1 MLPSGTTPAIIDA
14 AASKVGVSLIIAE
27 NIANATYLPVATM
40 ENGLDTNLA
49 LKKRLAVCFETY
61 TGADLTLQENDRVL
75 QACVKIFIG
84 NFRALSLDDI
94 RLAFELCAAG
104 TIDLKEKPV
113 SYSGKIS
120 AVTMSSILRG
130 YMGYRAKILQAI
142 QREREEKRQEEINA
156 ERNKQKADDEQAF
169 IDAFKMKSLEW
180 KSWADVPKYAYDI
193 LANEMPQDGPLW
205 VECKKQVF
213 DEFIRLVSS
222 GQVTLDPLVGDRF
235 ACACLVKQMR
245 QDPDTFP
252 AELMP
257 RATIRYKKIR
267 TYNYYISQ

>member
-1 MLPSGTTPAIIDA
+1 MLPSGTTPAIIDS
-14 AASKVGVSLIIAE
+14 AASKVGVSLIVAE
-27 NIANATYLPVATM
+27 NIANATSLPVAAM
-40 ENGLDTNLA
+40 ERGLDTNLA
-49 LKKRLAVCFETY
+49 IKKRLAACFETY

-120 AVTMSSILRG
+120 AVTMSAILRG

-156 ERNKQKADDEQAF
+156 ERNKQKAENERLF
-169 IDAFKMKSLEW
+169 LDAFKMKSLGW
-180 KSWADVPKYAYDI
+180 KSWADVPVYAYGI
-193 LANEMPQDGPLW
+193 LSEEIPKDGPLW
-205 VECKKQVF
+205 VACKNSVCN
-213 DEFIRLVSS
+213 EFISAVSS
-222 GQVTLDPLVGDRF
+222 GLVKNDPLVGNKD
-235 ACACLVKQMR
+235 ACNLLVRKMKI
-245 QDPDTFP
+245 DADFFP
-252 AELMP
+252 TELQP
-257 RATIRYKKIR
+257 RSVLRYQK
-267 TYNYYISQ
+267 TAVYNYYISQ